1 MDVICPVNESTLK
14 RLFRTYVEKG
24 FKATLKETIK
34 DDFTNNPALKQI
46 AKYLLIIIGAG
57 NQPKLSMLV

>member
-1 MDVICPVNESTLK
+1 
-14 RLFRTYVEKG
+14 VEKG